1 MCPWTDSDAIAEDV
15 GLQMTLGG
23 QGSLDRKR
31 EPEALHLQEDGSR
44 RRELS
49 PEKARAA
56 RTDTLV
62 QRWRLM

>member
-1 MCPWTDSDAIAEDV
+1 MCPWTDSDAITEDV

-23 QGSLDRKR
+23 QGSLERKS

-49 PEKARAA
+49 PEKTRAA